1 VLPLTLFAALLM
13 HRVSNLQYRADS
25 ASMANASRNNAFRLD
40 REITEARVSL
50 RTLAVS
56 NSLSVHDYER
66 FRYAAM
72 QVAQRFSGAVT
83 LIDPAGAVLV
93 STAGDAGDV
102 PAASDNLIV
111 ATRAVT
117 SSRETA
123 VRTLFPVGG
132 APEAVLLMP
141 APAKDGSIPVIA
153 FTVPLKSF
161 AVSLTAVPA
170 RLDTTVT
177 LLDHDGL
184 IVWRSDNA
192 DGLIGG
198 RDDGSILDQFRSP
211 PGGMWRATDADH
223 SSVYAAATAAKDTP
237 WTVVISTPSHAV
249 EGLLDRALHQ
259 LSLALIGALAFAFI
273 GAALLGRQLK
283 RAIEDL
289 IAAAKVLGEARRN
302 PRAPMPV
309 RELAELEAVLANAS
323 TLLMQE
329 RARRNA
335 AESAQEQSETLL
347 TNLQHA
353 ASMASWEWDI
363 STGSLVWSDA
373 MYRLFLLAPEAM
385 PPSRA
390 RLISLIHSHDRAA
403 AAWLATLARDEAH
416 LPIEFHIMRADGET
430 RSVRCDAKAIRDEH
444 GVLLKILGTMQ
455 DVTELKRL
463 EARLAES
470 RGVEPVAEEEPVD
483 VAGLIGAAIYLAEP
497 QAAQAGVTLAASVAP
512 DAGAVKCSERDLKE
526 ILLRLLTRAIARSPQ
541 GTEIAVNAGLD
552 TDGGLV
558 IQVSDHGASLA
569 QDEIGASGA
578 FATVK
583 SLIEKQGGSLRLN
596 GMTGSGLV
604 AADPS
609 AGRARAVQGRLG
621 RFAPLAAH
629 GGIALRRQAGGA
641 QIAERLVILQPP
653 QRPDRHR
660 PHQRR
665 GIVQI
670 GACRR
675 NELALAAI
683 AEGDQHIA

>member
-1 VLPLTLFAALLM
+1 MKIPRSLFRYFLVLTLVCVLPLVLFAALLM
-13 HRVSNLQYRADS
+13 HRVNDLQFRADS

-40 REITEARVSL
+40 REIAEARALL
-50 RTLAVS
+50 RTLTMS
-56 NSLSVHDYER
+56 NSLSLHDYER
-66 FRYAAM
+66 FRYAAT

-102 PAASDNLIV
+102 PAASDDLI
-111 ATRAVT
+111 AAARAVT

-123 VRTLFPVGG
+123 VTTLFPIGG
-132 APEAVLLMP
+132 APEAVLLMS
-141 APAKDGSIPVIA
+141 APAKDGRIPVIA
-153 FTVPLKSF
+153 FSVPLKSF
-161 AVSLTAVPA
+161 AASLTAVPA

-177 LLDHDGL
+177 LLDHDGV

-192 DGLIGG
+192 DGLIGA
-198 RDDGSILDQFRSP
+198 RDDDSILDQFRAP

-223 SSVYAAATAAKDTP
+223 SAVYAAATMAKDTP
-237 WTVVISTPSHAV
+237 WTVVVSTPSHAV
-249 EGLLDRALHQ
+249 DGLLDRALHQ

-323 TLLMQE
+323 TLLTQE
-329 RARRNA
+329 HARRNA

-347 TNLQHA
+347 TDLQHA

-363 STGSLVWSDA
+363 ATGSIVWSDA
-373 MYRLFLLAPEAM
+373 MYCLFLLAPEAM

-403 AAWLATLARDEAH
+403 AAAWLATLARDEAH
-416 LPIEFHIMRADGET
+416 RPIEFHIMRADGET
-430 RSVRCDAKAIRDEH
+430 RSVRCDAKAMRDEH

-455 DVTELKRL
+455 DVTELKHL

-470 RGVEPVAEEEPVD
+470 RGKESVAEEEPVD
-483 VAGLIGAAIYLAEP
+483 VAGLVGAAIYLAEP
-497 QAAQAGVTLAASVAP
+497 QAAQAGVTLAATVAP
-512 DAGAVKCSERDLKE
+512 EAGSVKCSERDLKE
-526 ILLRLLTRAIARSPQ
+526 ILLRLMTRAITRSPQ
-541 GTEIAVNAGLD
+541 AAEVAIKAGLD

-558 IQVSDHGASLA
+558 IEIADHGASLA
-569 QDEIGASGA
+569 QNEIGEGGA

-596 GMTGSGLV
+596 GMGGSGLV
-604 AADPS
+604 ARIHLP
-609 AGRARAVQGRLG
+609 
-621 RFAPLAAH
+621 
-629 GGIALRRQAGGA
+629 
-641 QIAERLVILQPP
+641 AERVLRKV
-653 QRPDRHR
+653 
-660 PHQRR
+660 
-665 GIVQI
+665 
-670 GACRR
+670 A
-675 NELALAAI
+675 
-683 AEGDQHIA
+683 